1 MNTVFFI
8 VFFAVI
14 VMLIVR
20 TVRYGGV
27 TGMMVG
33 ARPQEKLGTIEG
45 KASDRRR
52 ISLVVHQLDGDYPVG
67 IHFTG
72 YATASV
78 ERLAASLS
86 REDTRRL
93 ADALEA
99 AASEETAS

>member
-20 TVRYGGV
+20 MVRHGGV

-33 ARPQEKLGTIEG
+33 SRPQEKLGTIEG
-45 KASDRRR
+45 KASGQRR
-52 ISLVVHQLDGDYPVG
+52 INLVVHQLEGDDP
-67 IHFTG
+67 IAMQFTG

-86 REDTRRL
+86 REDARRL
-93 ADALEA
+93 ADALET
-99 AASEETAS
+99 AASEEGAS